1 MWVASHATPLKF
13 IDGSAQRSAV
23 VVTTRMRAL
32 LDGADEV
39 SCSLLSKEASLEL
52 LLRAG
57 GCEELLDDPPDAA
70 REAVEICGRLLV
82 HRAQTHDTVSRLC
95 C

>member
-1 MWVASHATPLKF
+1 MCGSGVVACARVANLVSRRQIGIAPPV
-13 IDGSAQRSAV
+13 AA
-23 VVTTRMRAL
+23 
-32 LDGADEV
+32 EV
-39 SCSLLSKEASLEL
+39 QCGVLSEEASLEL

-82 HRAQTHDTVSRLC
+82 HPARTHDTW
-95 C
+95 